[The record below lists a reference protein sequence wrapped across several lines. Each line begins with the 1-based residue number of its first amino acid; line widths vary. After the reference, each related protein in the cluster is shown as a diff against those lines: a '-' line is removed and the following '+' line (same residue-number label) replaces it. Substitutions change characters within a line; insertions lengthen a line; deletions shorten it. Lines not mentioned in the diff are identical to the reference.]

1 LKEAAIIIQ
10 SSFPTTHDR
19 LVVPPAAVAP
29 PSLLQELPLP
39 TLFFHLE
46 VCGVLVT
53 VLPSQTLSTTR
64 SCTSLVG
71 SVADAVVPLP
81 AELLILLVNVVV

>member
-64 SCTSLVG
+64 SCTSLV
-71 SVADAVVPLP
+71 PLP

>member
-39 TLFFHLE
+39 TLW